1 MGSSVLGVE
10 ECQKE
15 VKLIIR
21 CSNAAMCSAIAIL
34 YLELPARL
42 LCMVNHICTSIHIYY
57 YITILIPEH
66 SAYMHADGQI
76 LTAVQFITAIR
87 ALLGPITTLVG
98 VNTMSIAACPPMT
111 C

>member
-1 MGSSVLGVE
+1 VLGVE

-21 CSNAAMCSAIAIL
+21 CSNAAMCSVIAIL
-34 YLELPARL
+34 YLELPTRL

-57 YITILIPEH
+57 NITIPIPEH
-66 SAYMHADGQI
+66 SAYMHGDGQI

-87 ALLGPITTLVG
+87 ALPGPITTLVG
-98 VNTMSIAACPPMT
+98 VNTLSISACPPWT
-111 C
+111 